1 MMASPW
7 MKLGVL
13 LGLLVLVGCGQE
25 PVSKVAKKGSK
36 AVPASPA
43 KAEANKSDGE
53 PAGEEG
59 HNGWWCAEH
68 GVKEDECSMC
78 QRDVF
83 KKLKPDEIC
92 AKHPDRAKAQCFICN
107 PELWEKNKAVYV
119 AKYGKE
125 PPLPV
130 ENKPAGK

>member
-1 MMASPW
+1 MANSW

-13 LGLLVLVGCGQE
+13 FGFLALVGCGQE
-25 PVSKVAKKGSK
+25 PGAKVAKKGSK
-36 AVPASPA
+36 SAPAA
-43 KAEANKSDGE
+43 QVKAEASKS
-53 PAGEEG
+53 AGEEG
-59 HNGWWCAEH
+59 AEEGHGWWCVEH

-78 QRDVF
+78 QKDVF

-107 PELWEKNKAVYV
+107 PELWEKNKAVFV

-125 PPLPV
+125 PPLPK
-130 ENKPAGK
+130 ENTLSSK